1 MPNIII
7 HWYMSPDRDFMA
19 KNTSI
24 SLGNHFQRFVEAQVN
39 QGRFGSTSEVVR
51 AGLRLL
57 EERETRL
64 EALRAAIQQ
73 GLDSGPAE
81 PFDIDGFVREKDNQN
96 ARD

>member
-1 MPNIII
+1 MT
-7 HWYMSPDRDFMA
+7 

-24 SLGNHFQRFVEAQVN
+24 ALGQHFQRFVEAQVN

-64 EALRAAIQQ
+64 AVLRAAIQQ

-81 PFDIDGFVREKDNQN
+81 PFDIDVFLAEKETD
-96 ARD
+96 RPRG